1 MNKKVKSIIVA
12 AILLAVLVGGF
23 YIYQNVGGS
32 NKDKTIEILIKDQ
45 KNKTIFND
53 KVDTNAKKLST
64 LLKEMKKDKKI
75 KLDYEEGAYGMFIT
89 GMGVNTLLENDA
101 AKSLYWVYSSDNN
114 KSCVK
119 AGFCDAA
126 NILKIADEDKFVF
139 TLSDGN

>member
-1 MNKKVKSIIVA
+1 MNKKVKSILVA
-12 AILLAVLVGGF
+12 AILLVAIFGGL

-32 NKDKTIEILIKDQ
+32 SKDKTIEVLIKDNKDKTI
-45 KNKTIFND
+45 FNE
-53 KVDTNAKKLST
+53 KVETNAKKLSN

-75 KLDYEEGAYGMFIT
+75 KLDYEDGAYGMFIT

-101 AKSLYWVYSSDNN
+101 TKSLYWVYTSDNN

-119 AGFCDAA
+119 AGYCDAA
-126 NILKIADEDKFVF
+126 NTLKIADEDKFVF